1 MQLFII
7 TGASKGLGSALLKQ
21 VLKEKHLVISLSR
34 TNNFSH
40 PSHFHISHNLANWKG
55 LETKLHKALS
65 KIDLKK
71 IKAIHLINNAAAIEP
86 IGEIQKFKYEDVGK
100 HIQLNL
106 MTPMLLTGWLMK
118 TFQRKTCPITVTNI
132 SSGAALHPIVNWSL
146 YCSTKSGLKMFTDC
160 LNEDFKAKK
169 HFRALSFAPGVMD
182 TQMQETIRKQKSSN
196 FKNVEKFKE
205 LKQKKLLLS
214 PDTVALGL
222 YELLQSPEK
231 INQSFYD
238 IREML

>member
-7 TGASKGLGSALLKQ
+7 TGASRGLGLALTELA
-21 VLKEKHLVISLSR
+21 LKEKHLVISLSR
-34 TNNFSH
+34 TNKLSH
-40 PSHFHISHNLANWKG
+40 PSHFHLSHNLATLKG
-55 LETKLHKALS
+55 LESKLTKIMA
-65 KIDLKK
+65 KIDVKKLKS
-71 IKAIHLINNAAAIEP
+71 IHLINNAAAIEP
-86 IGEIQKFKYEDVGK
+86 IGEIQDFDPSEIEK
-100 HIQLNL
+100 HIALNL
-106 MTPMLLTGWLMK
+106 TTPIVLSRWLMN
-118 TFQRKTCPITVTNI
+118 TFKKKTCPITITNI
-132 SSGAALHPIVNWSL
+132 SSGAALHSIINWSL

-160 LNEDFKAKK
+160 LNEDYKAIK

-205 LKQKKLLLS
+205 LKRKKQLLS
-214 PDTVALGL
+214 PDKVALGL
-222 YELLQSPEK
+222 FGLLQSPEK